1 METKHT
7 CFGMVKGGDC
17 EELTKQNPNLFG
29 SSGWT
34 KKKRER
40 IHWVRQKKP
49 IRFRDY
55 ENVYGYKYPILNS
68 L

>member
-34 KKKRER
+34 KKRER
-40 IHWVRQKKP
+40 EYIGLDKKSP
-49 IRFRDY
+49 SDLEIMRMFMVI
-55 ENVYGYKYPILNS
+55 NILS
-68 L
+68 